1 MKARKERISPDS
13 TINKADAEE
22 PVFVLRAQDMSADI
36 LVDFWAELALR
47 MGCSQEKVDEAID
60 LAAEMR
66 AWPNRKWPD

>member
-1 MKARKERISPDS
+1 MRKKDELTKGCIAKA
-13 TINKADAEE
+13 ADDE

-47 MGCSQEKVDEAID
+47 MGCPQEKVDEAID

-66 AWPNRKWPD
+66 AWPHRKWPD